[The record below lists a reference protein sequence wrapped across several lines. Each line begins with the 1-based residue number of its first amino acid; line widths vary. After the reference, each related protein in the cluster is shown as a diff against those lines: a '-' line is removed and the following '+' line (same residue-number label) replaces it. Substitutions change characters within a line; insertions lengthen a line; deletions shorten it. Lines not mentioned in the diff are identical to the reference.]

1 GFDAFEV
8 RHVRRGKVATGNYH
22 IVERLGIGALVCQVF
37 DRDAELLRRLVEVH
51 PARHRAEPDAA
62 AHIALVDTALDVV
75 EQNGARGKRRDGTT
89 EVLVKGVIGE
99 LQAFLGAVGPQVAIH
114 AAMYRLAMLVQTG
127 APRVVPQAAPVRL

>member
-1 GFDAFEV
+1 
-8 RHVRRGKVATGNYH
+8 
-22 IVERLGIGALVCQVF
+22 
-37 DRDAELLRRLVEVH
+37 
-51 PARHRAEPDAA
+51 A

-127 APRVVPQAAPVRL
+127 APRVVPQAAPVRLLLEADDFRDGLACLAGGFESAKLSQATGSCTDDGDTLSHVFPH